1 MQSRTLSRIL
11 TKSRMFLLYDGSG
24 WLNNFSLFQDFSAW
38 TLNTN
43 SQSTTTIRS
52 KRAHLCDSCENV
64 LFASIVSSRLI
75 FLSTSGPSN
84 LNPLTNSHTSPY
96 PTQLVDPSLLQERQG
111 LLKCV
116 CFQKLSCDH
125 HLFWIFPPKLS
136 SSSCWDCCVFLCY
149 ALELQP
155 QIASTHHPQR

>member
-1 MQSRTLSRIL
+1 MMVLAGWTISVSFRISLREHWTPTLSRQLLFKAKERTSASLVKMFYLLQLFLPDWSFFQHQAPQIL
-11 TKSRMFLLYDGSG
+11 T
-24 WLNNFSLFQDFSAW
+24 
-38 TLNTN
+38 
-43 SQSTTTIRS
+43 
-52 KRAHLCDSCENV
+52 
-64 LFASIVSSRLI
+64 
-75 FLSTSGPSN
+75 
-84 LNPLTNSHTSPY
+84 PY
-96 PTQLVDPSLLQERQG
+96 QLPHIPHPTQLVDPSLLQERQG

>member
-1 MQSRTLSRIL
+1 MNCQSRIMRRNKWFSTSNPAIREILNLHYLMQSRTLSRIL

-64 LFASIVSSRLI
+64 LFASIISSRLI

-84 LNPLTNSHTSPY
+84 LNPLTNSHTSPTL
-96 PTQLVDPSLLQERQG
+96 PNLLT
-111 LLKCV
+111 
-116 CFQKLSCDH
+116 
-125 HLFWIFPPKLS
+125 P
-136 SSSCWDCCVFLCY
+136 VFCK
-149 ALELQP
+149 
-155 QIASTHHPQR
+155 RDKDF